1 MGAIGVSKGCARVAR
16 WLAGCSV
23 GSVLSPPPSPP
34 SPPNMHTH
42 SSVFPTGTLSN
53 LLPSCRRVTGFSL
66 LLAIGLLTGCSSN
79 GLVPVNGKLLKGGKV
94 PESGFQINF
103 DPVSL
108 RGEERAIA
116 GMQLDGTFKMYTL
129 PNPGVKPGEYFVSIG
144 IIPLS
149 GAQRPD
155 KFGAARTSP
164 WKVTVPRSGIKNLV
178 LDFDKDEVVME

>member
-1 MGAIGVSKGCARVAR
+1 MNI
-16 WLAGCSV
+16 
-23 GSVLSPPPSPP
+23 
-34 SPPNMHTH
+34 H
-42 SSVFPTGTLSN
+42 SSVFTAGTLSH
-53 LLPSCRRVTGFSL
+53 LLLSRRRVAGFSL
-66 LLAIGLLTGCSSN
+66 LLATGLLTGCSST
-79 GLVPVNGKLLKGGKV
+79 GLVPVSGKLLKGGKV

-103 DPVSL
+103 DPVNL

-149 GAQRPD
+149 GAQRPE

-164 WKVTVPRSGIKNLV
+164 WKVTVPNSGIKNLV
-178 LDFDKDEVVME
+178 LDFEKEQVVME

>member
-1 MGAIGVSKGCARVAR
+1 MNILSSIFTTGTRSQRLLSRRRVA
-16 WLAGCSV
+16 
-23 GSVLSPPPSPP
+23 
-34 SPPNMHTH
+34 
-42 SSVFPTGTLSN
+42 
-53 LLPSCRRVTGFSL
+53 GFSL
-66 LLAIGLLTGCSSN
+66 LLATGLLSGCSST
-79 GLVPVNGKLLKGGKV
+79 GLVPVSGKLLRGGKV

-149 GAQRPD
+149 GAKRPE
-155 KFGAARTSP
+155 KFAAARTTP
-164 WKVTVPRSGIKNLV
+164 WKVTVPTSGIKNLV
-178 LDFDKDEVVME
+178 LDFDKEQVVVE

>member
-1 MGAIGVSKGCARVAR
+1 
-16 WLAGCSV
+16 
-23 GSVLSPPPSPP
+23 
-34 SPPNMHTH
+34 MHTH
-42 SSVFPTGTLSN
+42 SSVFPSSTLSQHR
-53 LLPSCRRVTGFSL
+53 LSRRTVASFFL
-66 LLAIGLLTGCSSN
+66 LLAAGLLTGCSSK
-79 GLVPVNGKLLKGGKV
+79 GLVPVSGKLQKGGKV

-149 GAQRPD
+149 GAKRPE
-155 KFGAARTSP
+155 KFGAARTTP
-164 WKVTVPRSGIKNLV
+164 WKVTVPTSGVKNLV
-178 LDFDKDEVVME
+178 LDFDKTEVVVE